1 MYVRIRRKREPETV
15 LKLGPEGVFFSEDDP
30 NRIGYDTAIM
40 GKGPKIYIHPILSIP
55 EECPGLY
62 EEGFVRALKSEI
74 LADLEG
80 KLKKEVESVVSRTG
94 KEFAIYILEDTPDGE
109 YQEKME
115 KLKTQFRA
123 LKAAL
128 LFVGEMRSQ
137 YQNEQNGNAL
147 AKQDDHSGNIER
159 RDNDKSD

>member
-1 MYVRIRRKREPETV
+1 MDVRIRRTKEPETV
-15 LKLGPEGVFFSEDDP
+15 LKLGPEGVFFSEDNP
-30 NRIGYDTAIM
+30 NRIGYDTAIV

-74 LADLEG
+74 LADLEV
-80 KLKKEVESVVSRTG
+80 KLKKEVETVVSRTG
-94 KEFAIYILEDTPDGE
+94 IEFATYMLDDTPDGE
-109 YQEKME
+109 YQEKMD

-128 LFVGEMRSQ
+128 LFVGEMRTQ
-137 YQNEQNGNAL
+137 YQNEQKGNVL
-147 AKQDDHSGNIER
+147 AEQNDHSGNVER
-159 RDNDKSD
+159 